1 MRGTQAVETT
11 GVLPSGGAI
20 DAGPDLVHL
29 PVTDAAP
36 GPEVPGR
43 QVAVDRV
50 PAAAPELGLGLV
62 LARVKDLG
70 GIRLIGGI
78 PANRTGAHRR
88 IVPRQRRSLLRCASS
103 FCQSKTERAV
113 LRARSSKA
121 AAPIPYLAR
130 GAFSSN
136 GRNVIG

>member
-20 DAGPDLVHL
+20 DAEPDPVHL
-29 PVTDAAP
+29 LVIDAAP
-36 GPEVPGR
+36 APEVPDR
-43 QVAVDRV
+43 RVAVDRA

-62 LARVKDLG
+62 LAQVRDLG

-78 PANRTGAHRR
+78 PANRTGARRR
-88 IVPRQRRSLLRCASS
+88 IVPRQRRSLPRCASS

-130 GAFSSN
+130 VASSSN
-136 GRNVIG
+136 GRNAIG